1 MKYILI
7 LLISLSF
14 LSIDTFARGGGSG
27 GGGRSGGSS
36 SGGSSS
42 GRSSSSPSR
51 SSSVSSSSSRSGGYS
66 KSSSSSSSS
75 SSCSS
80 GWGKSTY
87 TKSAG
92 NTQGYSSKQS
102 TKVYIINSH
111 PYGYG
116 GYHPYGYYSYRGF
129 GFWDYYLWMH
139 IMYPH
144 QNVNNYY
151 GGQTKNSCKSDRE
164 CLVREK
170 CDILQNTCIS
180 R

>member
-14 LSIDTFARGGGSG
+14 LSIDTFARGG
-27 GGGRSGGSS
+27 RSGGSS
-36 SGGSSS
+36 S
-42 GRSSSSPSR
+42 RISSSPSR
-51 SSSVSSSSSRSGGYS
+51 SSSRSSGWG

-75 SSCSS
+75 SSRS
-80 GWGKSTY
+80 GGWSKSTY
-87 TKSAG
+87 TKSTG
-92 NTQGYSSKQS
+92 NTQGYSSRQS
-102 TKVYIINSH
+102 SQVYVINNH
-111 PYGYG
+111 Q
-116 GYHPYGYYSYRGF
+116 HGYYSYRGF

-139 IMYPH
+139 IMYPR

-151 GGQTKNSCKSDRE
+151 GSQTKNSCKSDRE

-170 CDILQNTCIS
+170 CDILQNTCMS